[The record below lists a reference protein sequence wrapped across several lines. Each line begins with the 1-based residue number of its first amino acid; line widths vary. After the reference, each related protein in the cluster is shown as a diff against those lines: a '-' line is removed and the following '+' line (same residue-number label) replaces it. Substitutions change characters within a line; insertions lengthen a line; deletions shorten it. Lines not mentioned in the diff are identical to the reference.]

1 MKRFLLVLMLSV
13 AASGC
18 MSKTVTASKDKKPP
32 FPSATPEAVTAV
44 TDAVFPSVVRIDV
57 KQEHY
62 SEGKRKLQSGI
73 GSGVIRRALAVSRRC
88 Q

>member
-1 MKRFLLVLMLSV
+1 MKKFLLVLMLAS
-13 AASGC
+13 ASGC
-18 MSKTVTASKDKKPP
+18 MGKTVTTRASDKKSP

-73 GSGVIRRALAVSRRC
+73 GSGVNPMK
-88 Q
+88 